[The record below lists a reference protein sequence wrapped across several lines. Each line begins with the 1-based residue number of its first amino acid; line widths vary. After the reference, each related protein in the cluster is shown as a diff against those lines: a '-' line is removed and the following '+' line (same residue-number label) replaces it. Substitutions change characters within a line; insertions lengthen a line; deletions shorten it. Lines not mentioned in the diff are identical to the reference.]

1 MLKLRP
7 YQQSAIAA
15 IYSYFEDKNGNPLV
29 VIPTAGGKSLVMA
42 SFIDGV
48 LKAWP
53 DQRILIVTH
62 VRELIAQNHAEM
74 LGLWPEA
81 PAGIYSAGLG
91 RRDVEARILFAGIQ
105 SIHRR
110 PAEIGHCDLILIDEA
125 HLIPGKENTMY
136 RRFLDR
142 MKRMNPRVKV
152 IGLTATP
159 YRLDSGM
166 LHEGD
171 NALFSDIAYEVSVR
185 DLIEDGYLSP
195 LVSKQPDTKLDVTGV
210 GSRGGEF
217 IASDLQK
224 AVDKDVIT
232 SAAVEEIIAYGK
244 DRKSWLAF
252 CSGVSHATHVAEEFR
267 RRGISCATIFGD
279 TPKEERDRIIADF
292 KAGKIRA
299 LASMGVLTTGF
310 NAPAVDLIAMLR
322 PTKSAGLYVQMA
334 GRGTRLA
341 KGKENC
347 LVLDFAGNVKRHG
360 PIDLVK
366 PKRPSSGD
374 GDAPVKVCPDC
385 DSIVAAAALECPDCG
400 FIFPARKVKVAPT
413 ASTLAVLS
421 SAKSRRP
428 EWLQVNDVTYHRHD
442 KQGGRPSLKVTYQCG
457 LARHTE
463 WICLEHTGYPRTKAE
478 MWWRERAPG
487 VPVPRSVDA
496 ALALTNRLR
505 RPSHISV
512 CPSGN
517 YTEITNARF
526 DTCHTP
532 IPGSARSA
540 IASPAASA
548 GSSRTTGSPIPAG
561 TKAGSIF
568 AAASARTSVTGGRA

>member
-42 SFIDGV
+42 SFIDEV

-53 DQRILIVTH
+53 DQRIMVVTH

-74 LGLWPEA
+74 LGLWPQA

-91 RRDVEARILFAGIQ
+91 RRDADARILFAGIQ

-125 HLIPGKENTMY
+125 HLIPGKASTMY
-136 RRFLDR
+136 RKFLDA
-142 MKRMNPRVKV
+142 MKRINPRLKV

-166 LHEGD
+166 LHEGE
-171 NALFSDIAYEVSVR
+171 NALFTDIAYEVSVR
-185 DLIEDGYLSP
+185 DLIMAGYLSP
-195 LVSKQPDTKLDVTGV
+195 LMSKQPKTKLDVTGV

-217 IASDLQK
+217 IARDLEK
-224 AVDKDVIT
+224 AVDQDAIT
-232 SAAVEEIIAYGK
+232 KAAVGEIIAYGK

-267 RRGISCATIFGD
+267 RCGISCATIFGD
-279 TPKEERDRIIADF
+279 TPKDERDRIIAEF

-341 KGKENC
+341 QGKDNC

-366 PKRPSSGD
+366 PKRPGSGD
-374 GDAPVKVCPDC
+374 GDAPVKVCPEC
-385 DSIVAAAALECPDCG
+385 ESIVAAAALECPDCG
-400 FIFPARKVKVAPT
+400 YIFPARKVKLAPT

-421 SAKSRRP
+421 SGKPKRP
-428 EWLQVNDVTYHRHD
+428 EWLQVSNVTYQRHE
-442 KQGGRPSLKVTYQCG
+442 KPGGRPSLKVTYQCG
-457 LARHTE
+457 LGWHHE

-478 MWWRERAPG
+478 AWWRERAPG
-487 VPVPRSVDA
+487 IPVPRSVYA
-496 ALALTNRLR
+496 ALQLVHRLR
-505 RPSHISV
+505 RPSHIAV
-512 CPSGN
+512 RPSGN
-517 YTEITNARF
+517 YTEITKARF

-532 IPGSARSA
+532 TQGSAPSA
-540 IASPAASA
+540 TANPVVSA
-548 GSSRTTGSPIPAG
+548 GSSRTTGFPIPAG
-561 TKAGSIF
+561 TKAGNIF
-568 AAASARTSVTGGRA
+568 AAVSARNSVTGGRA

>member
-1 MLKLRP
+1 MLELRP
-7 YQQSAIAA
+7 YQQSAITA
-15 IYSYFEDKNGNPLV
+15 IYNYFEDHHGNPLV

-142 MKRMNPRVKV
+142 MKRINPKVKV

-166 LHEGD
+166 LHEGE

-185 DLIEDGYLSP
+185 DLIADGYLSP
-195 LVSKQPDTKLDVTGV
+195 LVSKQPDTTLDVTGV

-244 DRKSWLAF
+244 DRRSWLAF
-252 CSGVSHATHVAEEFR
+252 CSGISHATHVAEEFR

-279 TPKEERDRIIADF
+279 TPKDQRDRIIADF

-341 KGKENC
+341 PGKQDC

-366 PKRPSSGD
+366 PKRPGSGD
-374 GDAPVKVCPDC
+374 GEAPVKVCPDC

-400 FIFPARKVKVAPT
+400 FIFPARQVKVAPT

-421 SAKSRRP
+421 SGKPKRP
-428 EWLQVNDVTYHRHD
+428 EWLQVSGISYQRHN
-442 KQGGRPSLKVTYQCG
+442 KPGGRPSLKVTYQCG
-457 LARHTE
+457 LSWHSE

-487 VPVPRSVDA
+487 IPVPRSVDA

-512 CPSGN
+512 RPSGN
-517 YTEITNARF
+517 YTEITRARF

-532 IPGSARSA
+532 TPGSAPSA
-540 IASPAASA
+540 IAKPAASG
-548 GSSRTTGSPIPAG
+548 GSSRTIGSPMPAG
-561 TKAGSIF
+561 MKAGNIF